1 MAAASMLFPFLSMW
15 HFQHSPII
23 HIALY
28 IYIHITIHYM
38 HYFPLILKQCFLMPT
53 SLQTFNTEDGWRRTV
68 LLVFCWPW
76 TASRLNLS
84 RVLNSPKMR
93 RAETVAWR
101 KRCSIA
107 TTVVLPPEKL
117 QRPPS
122 RKTSAC
128 AERNKLKLHDRRKF
142 EALRV
147 DLLVVHVKRSPKQ
160 KQRIDLQGSDESKR
174 QTTNNR

>member
-1 MAAASMLFPFLSMW
+1 MTFPAQSDN
-15 HFQHSPII
+15 SYSII
-23 HIALY
+23 Y
-28 IYIHITIHYM
+28 IYIHILQYIICITFHSSWNNV
-38 HYFPLILKQCFLMPT
+38 FLMPT